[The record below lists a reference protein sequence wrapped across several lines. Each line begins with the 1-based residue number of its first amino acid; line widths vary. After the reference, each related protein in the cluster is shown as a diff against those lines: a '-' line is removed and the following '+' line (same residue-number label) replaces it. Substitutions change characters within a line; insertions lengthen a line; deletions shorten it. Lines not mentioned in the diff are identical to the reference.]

1 MELRGKKYRKCKEQI
16 RDRKHILKEFK
27 IDNRK
32 KEEEEIFQRVMAEIL
47 KNVERY
53 QSSGQGIS
61 ISFKQENIF
70 KQSYLDTSL

>member
-16 RDRKHILKEFK
+16 RDMKHILKELK
-27 IDNRK
+27 IDNR
-32 KEEEEIFQRVMAEIL
+32 KEEEEIFQRIMAEIL

-61 ISFKQENIF
+61 ISSKQENIF